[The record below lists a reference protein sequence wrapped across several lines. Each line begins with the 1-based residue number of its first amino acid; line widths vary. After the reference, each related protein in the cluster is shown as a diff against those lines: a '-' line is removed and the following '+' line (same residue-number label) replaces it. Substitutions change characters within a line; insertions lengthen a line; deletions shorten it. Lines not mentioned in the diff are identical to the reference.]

1 MSDQKP
7 QLLRRKQ
14 ASEYLREIWGL
25 ERTVGTLTQDAFHGR
40 GPDFVYINGVP
51 YYQPS
56 AIDAWIEAQ
65 LKPTKQRRDHKA
77 IGGGMRTKTAPRIV
91 RPRSEA
97 PSAKRR
103 RKADNASAGLSEAAE
118 A

>member
-25 ERTVGTLTQDAFHGR
+25 DRTVGTLTQDAFHGR

-56 AIDAWIEAQ
+56 AIDAWIKAQ
-65 LKPTKQRRDHKA
+65 LVPTKQSRDHKA
-77 IGGGMRTKTAPRIV
+77 IEGGMRTKTAPRIV
-91 RPRSEA
+91 RPRPETPATKGRHRNSE
-97 PSAKRR
+97 PSA
-103 RKADNASAGLSEAAE
+103 AEQAVEA
-118 A
+118 